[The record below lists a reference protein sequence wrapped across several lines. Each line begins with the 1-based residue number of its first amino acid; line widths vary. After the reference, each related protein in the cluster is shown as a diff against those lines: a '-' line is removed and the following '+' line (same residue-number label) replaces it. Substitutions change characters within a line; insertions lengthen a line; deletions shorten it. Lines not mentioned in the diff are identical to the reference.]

1 MIQADSVYITPPTNT
16 PVDTTRRRF
25 LAIAAFAS
33 AVGAGS
39 LAFAAAAP
47 NDVPQAITV
56 RPAPAI
62 AGHDPVFGLIEAHTK
77 ADRDHEAALD
87 EQDRLERIGD
97 HAGADLAGEA
107 SCHAAFKAF
116 DELLAA
122 PAATLPSIRAKLAY
136 LQGIAHRDAWMFT
149 DRPDAAIHLL
159 EGFAAS
165 IANVW
170 AVQS

>member
-1 MIQADSVYITPPTNT
+1 M
-16 PVDTTRRRF
+16 
-25 LAIAAFAS
+25 
-33 AVGAGS
+33 VGAGS

-47 NDVPQAITV
+47 NIVPQAITV
-56 RPAPAI
+56 RPEPAI
-62 AGHDPVFGLIEAHTK
+62 AGHDPVFGLIEAHRK

-97 HAGADLAGEA
+97 HAAADLAGEA

-116 DELLAA
+116 DVLLAA
-122 PAATLPSIRAKLAY
+122 PAATLPGIRAKLFY
-136 LQGIAHRDAWMFT
+136 LQDIANREAWMFT

-159 EGFAAS
+159 ESFAAS
-165 IANVW
+165 ITHVW

>member
-25 LAIAAFAS
+25 LAVAAFAS
-33 AVGAGS
+33 AAGAGS
-39 LAFAAAAP
+39 LAFAATAP
-47 NDVPQAITV
+47 NDVPQAVTV
-56 RPAPAI
+56 PPEPAI

-97 HAGADLAGEA
+97 HAAADLAGEA

-116 DELLAA
+116 DVLLAA
-122 PAATLPSIRAKLAY
+122 PAATLPGIRAKLA
-136 LQGIAHRDAWMFT
+136 
-149 DRPDAAIHLL
+149 
-159 EGFAAS
+159 
-165 IANVW
+165 
-170 AVQS
+170 